1 MIISRI
7 IICESFINIY
17 LAFVDSKSDR
27 LKPGN
32 PSLQYTI
39 GSYFPIDS
47 GFPHPIGVH
56 PFTSNSPFH
65 PYVRTPSGSSYPMFV
80 EGTRGF
86 AAPLPIPG
94 MSSSS
99 RGNLF

>member
-1 MIISRI
+1 MY
-7 IICESFINIY
+7 F
-17 LAFVDSKSDR
+17 LASADSKNDR

-32 PSLQYTI
+32 PSLQYAI

-47 GFPHPIGVH
+47 SFPHSLSVH
-56 PFTSNSPFH
+56 PFTQSSQYAHRYVQALAGNNSAL
-65 PYVRTPSGSSYPMFV
+65 GSFPMFV

-94 MSSSS
+94 MTAPA
-99 RGNLF
+99 RGNFHVGENN